1 MIHNTYKIF
10 NQLHRNFDLEKFSD
24 YCNYFFYLYFTL
36 LILSSLFF
44 YKSSLIK
51 KVTLFSLLIAGMVL
65 YLSNIY
71 PHATLDDKCF
81 YFGRFFG
88 FFDTIHPYVLL
99 IFILLGTYS
108 SKIIKAGLKDYILIE
123 DNLYLMVIKYILSFF
138 LGIFVYIPFTLYV
151 NLISTPLT
159 LVIGMLTTNYV
170 LSFYLFEF
178 MIWFPFGIYT
188 GWTLDAFIKDY
199 RPSTQNKIFIA
210 FIISFWSVFFII
222 TSGQFYLV
230 NEGTK

>member
-1 MIHNTYKIF
+1 MIYHTYKIF
-10 NQLHRNFDLEKFSD
+10 NQLHRCFYIEKLVD
-24 YCNYFFYLYFTL
+24 YCHYFFYIYFAL
-36 LILSSLFF
+36 LILSAIFF
-44 YKSSLIK
+44 YKSNSIK
-51 KVTLFSLLIAGMVL
+51 KVTLFSFLLAGMVF
-65 YLSNIY
+65 YLSNFY
-71 PHATLDDKCF
+71 PHSTLDEKCF
-81 YFGRFFG
+81 YFGRLFG

-108 SKIIKAGLKDYILIE
+108 SKIIKVGLKDYILIE
-123 DNLYLMVIKYILSFF
+123 DNLKLMVIKFILSFF
-138 LGIFVYIPFTLYV
+138 LGVFVYIPFTIYV

-159 LVIGMLTTNYV
+159 WVIGLLTTNYI

-199 RPSTQNKIFIA
+199 RPSTPNKIFIA
-210 FIISFWSVFFII
+210 FIISFWAVIFFIS
-222 TSGQFYLV
+222 SGAYYLI